1 MRLTAGTFI
10 AVVQLRSRCFDKVI
24 RREKILYDRFFHGFS
39 RRLIFTPQNANRLY
53 LQGGDGGARARKGF
67 LSAPLVGC
75 FHKTRFGS
83 NRIARNLIAE
93 FLYKTVNGLSGQKT
107 NTHTTVSFYIF
118 KTFFIIARLER
129 FARLFRTAFARVL
142 RRFFPISPSPPPHQT
157 CVAMLSCAHSV
168 ATNSRAQVF
177 DGRPLPQSRFRRSG
191 RVLFKVVLPNN
202 ALTSSLAIR
211 RNVTRV
217 SVQLV
222 CLRDF
227 STTAVRETAT
237 REIRIV
243 QNFIFRYTTRATEGG
258 GDSRSGNTIVV

>member
-1 MRLTAGTFI
+1 MVCLDRKQTRTRPFRFIYSKLFLLLRDSSVLLGCFLRLLPVFCDA
-10 AVVQLRSRCFDKVI
+10 
-24 RREKILYDRFFHGFS
+24 FS
-39 RRLIFTPQNANRLY
+39 LY
-53 LQGGDGGARARKGF
+53 L
-67 LSAPLVGC
+67 P
-75 FHKTRFGS
+75 
-83 NRIARNLIAE
+83 
-93 FLYKTVNGLSGQKT
+93 
-107 NTHTTVSFYIF
+107 
-118 KTFFIIARLER
+118 
-129 FARLFRTAFARVL
+129 
-142 RRFFPISPSPPPHQT
+142 PPPHQT